1 MVRPLH
7 RKLVRDLVRLR
18 AQVVT
23 IALVVAC
30 GVGGFVGSLSAHLSL
45 TSLRDSYYDSAR
57 FGHVFAELRR
67 APNFIAERIR
77 NLPGVLDVDTR
88 ITGQVQMSM
97 AGVDEA
103 LTGWIVSLPAS
114 SLAGVDRVVLKRGRW
129 VEPGDRDGVLLG
141 DAFAAARRV
150 NPGDRLTVL
159 LNGRQEQVTV
169 TGIALSPPFVF
180 AAAAGGLHDDSNYA
194 VLWMPRARLA
204 AAYDMVGAFNHVS
217 LRIDRSASVA
227 GTIARLDDLLAP
239 YGSTGAYDRSDQAS
253 NRTLAQ
259 EINEQRVFGTVLPA
273 VFLVVAIFL
282 LNILLARHIATERS
296 QIAALRALGYEARAI
311 ALHYAVFAL
320 TVALLGVAG
329 GLVIGEV
336 LGRWM
341 TELYTGFFRFPT
353 HEFTLSVPLAIGG
366 AALAIAVAVLAAASS
381 VRRIARLQPAEAMR
395 PPAPA
400 HYRRSRIEK
409 ALARHGSSP
418 SATMVV
424 RELQRRPLRAIA
436 TVLGLASATAII
448 IAGAWWGDA
457 FDNLIEREMYLRDR
471 AQVFLALT
479 TPASPAVLHEIRR
492 LPGVLAAEGARVV
505 PVQLSR
511 GHRHYRTTLTGLDPQ
526 SDLHRVLDSNWRDLP
541 LEPDTLVLTDRLAAA
556 LEARV
561 GDSIDVFALEGS
573 RQRRTLP
580 LVAISNDY
588 MGMQAYADRLSAARL
603 AGEHDTVNIARV
615 RVDALERARF
625 LAAARTAPRIA
636 AVGDKERMVR
646 YFRTTAQRNLLVFAG
661 ILSVF
666 ATCIAIGV
674 VYNSARIQLAEREWE
689 LATLR
694 VVGFTRAEVSAMLLG
709 QLALQL
715 LISIPVGCALGFA
728 LSYTIVE
735 LISAEEFRIPMIV
748 TIHTYSIAVGIML
761 AAAVLSAL
769 VVRRHVDR
777 LDLIAVLKTRE

>member
-1 MVRPLH
+1 L
-7 RKLVRDLVRLR
+7 LRDIVRLR
-18 AQVVT
+18 TQVLT

-45 TSLRDSYYDSAR
+45 TALRDAYYDSAR

-67 APNFIAERIR
+67 APNSVAERIR
-77 NLPGVLDVDTR
+77 SLPGVVDVDTR
-88 ITGQVQMSM
+88 VTGQVQMSM
-97 AGVDEA
+97 VGVTES
-103 LTGWIVSLPAS
+103 LTGWIVSLPDNPA
-114 SLAGVDRVVLKRGRW
+114 AGVDRVVLKRGRW
-129 VEPGDRDGVLLG
+129 VEAADRDGVLIG
-141 DAFAAARRV
+141 DAFAAARGV
-150 NPGDRLTVL
+150 NPGDRLTIL

-194 VLWMPRARLA
+194 VLWMPRTRLA

-217 LRIDRSASVA
+217 LRLERRASVPGA
-227 GTIARLDDLLAP
+227 IAELDTLLAT
-239 YGSTGAYDRSDQAS
+239 YGSTGAYDRADQAS
-253 NRTLAQ
+253 NRTLSQ
-259 EINEQRVFGTVLPA
+259 EINEQRVFGTVLPG
-273 VFLVVAIFL
+273 VFLAVAIFL
-282 LNILLARHIATERS
+282 LNVLLTRHIATERS
-296 QIAALRALGYEARAI
+296 QIAALRALGYEARDV
-311 ALHYAVFAL
+311 ALHYAAFAL
-320 TVALLGVAG
+320 TIALIGVAG
-329 GLVIGEV
+329 GLIIGAV

-341 TELYTGFFRFPT
+341 TALYTGFFRFPT
-353 HEFTLSVPLAIGG
+353 SEFTLSAPLAIGG
-366 AALAIAVAVLAAASS
+366 AALAIAVAVFAAASA
-381 VRRIARLQPAEAMR
+381 VRRIAELAPAEAMR

-400 HYRRSRIEK
+400 SYRRTRVER
-409 ALARHGSSP
+409 ALTRQGSSA
-418 SATMVV
+418 SVTMVV
-424 RELQRRPLRAIA
+424 RELQRRPWRAIA
-436 TVLGLASATAII
+436 TVFGLASAAAII

-479 TPASPAVLHEIRR
+479 TPTSPAALHEIRR
-492 LPGVLAAEGARVV
+492 LPGVITAEGARVV
-505 PVQLSR
+505 PVKLSR
-511 GHRHYRTTLTGLDPQ
+511 GHREYRTVITGLDPH
-526 SDLHRVLDSNWRDLP
+526 STLHRVLDSEWRDLP
-541 LEPDTLVLTDRLAAA
+541 LEPGTIVLTDRLAAA
-556 LEARV
+556 LDARV
-561 GDSIDVFALEGS
+561 GQSIDVLALEGT
-573 RQRRTLP
+573 RQRRTLT
-580 LVAISNDY
+580 LAAISNDY
-588 MGMQAYADRLSAARL
+588 MGMQAYAERTGVARL

-615 RVDALERARF
+615 RLDSAARERF
-625 LAAARTAPRIA
+625 LAAAQTAPRIA

-646 YFRTTAQRNLLVFAG
+646 YFRSTAQRNLLVFAA
-661 ILSVF
+661 ILSAF

-715 LISIPVGCALGFA
+715 LISIPVGCVLGFA

-748 TIHTYSIAVGIML
+748 SVQTYGIAVGIML
-761 AAAVLSAL
+761 AAAILSAL